1 MKKIYLLISSI
12 TLGSL
17 AFGQANRSFM
27 DEKNVSH
34 HELAKESNI
43 KQPVKA
49 IPKAAGD
56 VIYTTDFSAGLGAV
70 SPYAAWTTSGANGS
84 IWRSDK
90 NGPSG
95 MFSDA
100 SQIINSPTK
109 ANGFVIF
116 DADST
121 NTVDHPGAG
130 GVNYVD
136 YSGNLVSPVIDLSSR
151 PGVTLS
157 FYNKYRH
164 CCNSAFYPALEVSTD
179 NFVTVKRYDV
189 TIPGV
194 GVNDLSA
201 TTNTVVNLTSYLS
214 TVSNLD
220 LANFKFRFVWEANGT
235 YSWQIDDISLVEN
248 PANDLAISQVFL
260 SEFFAPDGMGYSE
273 NKEQTSI
280 PLKFADTLAVQAVIK
295 NFGSTAI
302 PSNKTINVK
311 VVNAAGTVV
320 KEETGG
326 TLFHPG
332 DVAYAL
338 DGDTISFHTTIALG
352 TLPIGTYKILVDLNA
367 GDELRT
373 NDSLSRTLKL
383 NDMYYGQENYDNP
396 VYFADCH
403 GTASGANED
412 FLVGNIMTIPV
423 RDNAPTFDLTGL
435 EVTFRRSSSNP
446 TITVGAT
453 LEMRLYELNWALAS
467 NASPSKFG
475 DQLEIRSFKI
485 KASDTTNTYNKNKP
499 VVFQFDESTVAPG
512 KMVLEGGKS
521 YYVGIYSAGGTESF
535 VYANQTNDFDYS
547 SYTQQ
552 HPLAGGDLRWYWA
565 GQQVLTRMVF
575 DASAGLKENK
585 SVSSIGGLY
594 PNPTTGQTTVSYSLE
609 NSSTVSVKVLDI
621 TGKLVY
627 SANEGTKS
635 EGSHKLSID
644 ASSFNS
650 GVYYVTL
657 TTEEGQLTQKL
668 IKK

>member
-27 DEKNVSH
+27 DEQNVSH
-34 HELAKESNI
+34 HGLAKESNI
-43 KQPVKA
+43 KQPVQA
-49 IPKAAGD
+49 IQKAAGD
-56 VIYTTDFSAGLGAV
+56 VIYETDFSEGLRAV
-70 SPYAAWTTSGANGS
+70 SPYAAWTTSGTNGS
-84 IWRSDK
+84 VWRSDK
-90 NGPSG
+90 NGPNGLYSN
-95 MFSDA
+95 A

-109 ANGFVIF
+109 SNGFVAF
-116 DADST
+116 EADSANSVSGT
-121 NTVDHPGAG
+121 FAGVDL
-130 GVNYVD
+130 
-136 YSGNLVSPVIDLSSR
+136 SGNLQSPAIDLSTLTGGAS
-151 PGVTLS
+151 LS
-157 FYNKYRH
+157 FYHKYRH
-164 CCNSAFYPALEVSTD
+164 CCSQTFYPALEVSTD
-179 NFVTVKRYDV
+179 NFTTVKRYDV
-189 TIPGV
+189 TISGI
-194 GVNDLSA
+194 GANDLSA

-214 TVSNLD
+214 TATNPS
-220 LANFKFRFVWEANGT
+220 NFKFRFVWESNSA
-235 YSWQIDDISLVEN
+235 YFWQIDDVSLVEN

-260 SEFFAPDGMGYSE
+260 SEYFAPDGMAYSAL
-273 NKEQTSI
+273 KEQTSI

-311 VVNAAGTVV
+311 VVNAAGLVV
-320 KEETGG
+320 KQETGG
-326 TLFHPG
+326 TLFHAG
-332 DVAYAL
+332 DAAYAL

-352 TLPIGTYKILVDLNA
+352 TLPIGTYKIIVDLNA
-367 GDELRT
+367 GDALQT

-396 VYFADCH
+396 VYFTDCA
-403 GTASGANED
+403 GRVSATENTD
-412 FLVGNIMTIPV
+412 FVIGNAMSIPL
-423 RDNAPTFDLTGL
+423 RNDAPTFDLTGL
-435 EVTFRRSSSNP
+435 EITLRRNSNFP
-446 TITVGAT
+446 ITVGTT
-453 LEMRLYELNWALAS
+453 LEIRLHEIDWSLGS
-467 NASPSKFG
+467 NDSPSKFG
-475 DQLEIRSFKI
+475 DPLEIRSFKI
-485 KASDTTNTYNKNKP
+485 KASDTTDTYSKNKP

-512 KMVLEGGKS
+512 KIVLEGGKS
-521 YYVGIYSAGGTESF
+521 YYVGIYLAGGAESF
-535 VYANQTNDFDYS
+535 SYANQTNDFDYS
-547 SYTQQ
+547 SYSQQ
-552 HPLAGGDLRWYWA
+552 HPYGTTDPLRWYWA
-565 GQQVLTRMVF
+565 GQQALTRMVF

-627 SANEGTKS
+627 SASEGTKS